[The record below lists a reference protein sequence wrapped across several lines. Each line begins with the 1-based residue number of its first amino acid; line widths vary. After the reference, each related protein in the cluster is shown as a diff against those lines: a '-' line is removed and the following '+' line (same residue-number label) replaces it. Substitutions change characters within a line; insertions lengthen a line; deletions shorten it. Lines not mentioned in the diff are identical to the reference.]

1 LRSNGD
7 AFPTNREPRYPEAVV
22 RRNGDGIAA
31 MRRFRMIAGAALL
44 PLLAAACAVDRTT
57 GERAATGAA
66 VGAASG
72 AAIGLLR
79 GDFLGSA
86 LTGAAA
92 GAAGGFVYDQIQK
105 D

>member
-1 LRSNGD
+1 
-7 AFPTNREPRYPEAVV
+7 
-22 RRNGDGIAA
+22 
-31 MRRFRMIAGAALL
+31 MRKFRVIAGAALL
-44 PLLAAACAVDRTT
+44 PLLAAGCAVDRTT

-105 D
+105 N